1 MCRIAR
7 VAAGSISLA
16 GSFAGCLLRSA
27 SACASSCL
35 QAVIFCW
42 ARGISSSFLVLAAM
56 AGSASSFAS
65 ATSAL
70 ASAVLAFVSAFSG
83 GEGRVGFQLGVH
95 YFIGVIVGERVE
107 AVVDHVVFEHVLLGP
122 PAAQPAGQL
131 GRARVEPPAD
141 RLGDHLAVLEQG
153 QLPDGLAVVVHGDL
167 LVGPGD
173 LALAAAAQGDGL
185 HDGQQRGGREGGAP
199 PGQPVIPGRV
209 YRGEGAGERRPAVE
223 HDQRPA
229 GRAGLVAR
237 WEGVGERRERGR
249 QGGAQRGGLAGG
261 ERDRPSGQVA
271 DIGVVVALGGLAAA
285 RVAAERDRLV
295 AGVLSDVVIGQVPT
309 GTERPGD
316 LIEAINAQATDG
328 RRIGWKVLN
337 DTLRRLERSG
347 YVTRQEMQRVPRETR
362 YWLRPPGH
370 RLLAALRL
378 LDTWYDDQE
387 PGDDSP
393 GASSGGQ
400 AAGNCNDSSGAA
412 RTPRSPAA

>member
-1 MCRIAR
+1 MPGEVVLGVGGQKAQDQLQAAPVDVQDRAGGGR
-7 VAAGSISLA
+7 VDLAGGQLRGVSLA
-16 GSFAGCLLRSA
+16 LGLGLRQFLLAGCDLLLGAGDQLVVLGPGRDGGVGEQF
-27 SACASSCL
+27 CQRDLGIGQCGLGLCL
-35 QAVIFCW
+35 GF
-42 ARGISSSFLVLAAM
+42 
-56 AGSASSFAS
+56 
-65 ATSAL
+65 
-70 ASAVLAFVSAFSG
+70 FSG

-95 YFIGVIVGERVE
+95 YLIGVIVGERVE

-131 GRARVEPPAD
+131 GRVRVEPPAD

-153 QLPDGLAVVVHGDL
+153 QLPDGLAVVVQGDL

-185 HDGQQRGGREGGAP
+185 HDGQQRGGREGGAA

-237 WEGVGERRERGR
+237 WEGVGERCERGR

-271 DIGVVVALGGLAAA
+271 DVGVVVALGGLAAA

-295 AGVLSDVVIGQVPT
+295 AGVLSDVVIGQV
-309 GTERPGD
+309 
-316 LIEAINAQATDG
+316 
-328 RRIGWKVLN
+328 
-337 DTLRRLERSG
+337 
-347 YVTRQEMQRVPRETR
+347 
-362 YWLRPPGH
+362 H
-370 RLLAALRL
+370 LRL
-378 LDTWYDDQE
+378 GGLDGE
-387 PGDDSP
+387 HL
-393 GASSGGQ
+393 AGQ
-400 AAGNCNDSSGAA
+400 AALQRQRVAGAGELA
-412 RTPRSPAA
+412 QAFSPGPQGGQGREPGQRPGVGGGQVLGLLQGQRAEGERQLGAHQDAQVVDRRAGPGG